1 MTFGRFFH
9 FLLIKKIDS
18 NTRLVSEVPRIVC
31 ANIIPNGVG
40 FQVPSDPG
48 KVRYSYSF
56 KIDSQVVVCVGF
68 IIVYFPLKSNNQII
82 LNESRR
88 FYQAAIKS
96 KTSKQKDDTV
106 KISSSQ
112 LFDSSLNQQAGNFQ
126 REKY

>member
-1 MTFGRFFH
+1 M
-9 FLLIKKIDS
+9 
-18 NTRLVSEVPRIVC
+18 PRIGC

-68 IIVYFPLKSNNQII
+68 ILVYFPLKSNNQII
-82 LNESRR
+82 LNKSRQL
-88 FYQAAIKS
+88 YQAAIKS
-96 KTSKQKDDTV
+96 KTSKQKDDAV
-106 KISSSQ
+106 KVSSSQ

>member
-1 MTFGRFFH
+1 MPS
-9 FLLIKKIDS
+9 IS
-18 NTRLVSEVPRIVC
+18 C
-31 ANIIPNGVG
+31 ANIIPDGVG

-48 KVRYSYSF
+48 KVRYSNSF

-82 LNESRR
+82 LNKSRQ
-88 FYQAAIKS
+88 QAAIKS
-96 KTSKQKDDTV
+96 KTSKQKDDAV
-106 KISSSQ
+106 KVSSSQ